1 MPGRRNKKLSRFKR
15 CGGQLSHP
23 AAPGLCGGAAG
34 GYPDAAPGGKRLP
47 GCPPGMDA
55 GHALLHPVFG
65 RDAGTVRGSFALSA
79 RRVCPGRQTH
89 RPAPFR
95 PAADGGG
102 HHRGGGYPALHRPRR
117 SARGGGQAALSQRG
131 RHRKPAHRS
140 GRYPGRNRNQGCGRR
155 TRDHR
160 ADPVFT
166 GLRRHHR
173 SIPRSHSGAGK
184 GHPFR
189 LHPYRP
195 ARPHRG
201 CNLPCGGCR
210 YRRGRHRKM

>member
-1 MPGRRNKKLSRFKR
+1 MPWRRNKKLSRFKR

-55 GHALLHPVFG
+55 GHAFLHPVFG
-65 RDAGTVRGSFALSA
+65 RDAGTVRGRFALSA
-79 RRVCPGRQTH
+79 RRVCPGRQAH

-117 SARGGGQAALSQRG
+117 SARGGGPRSLTLAFGEPAPFTQGSLFYVMCRRRADGRRG
-131 RHRKPAHRS
+131 R
-140 GRYPGRNRNQGCGRR
+140 
-155 TRDHR
+155 
-160 ADPVFT
+160 
-166 GLRRHHR
+166 
-173 SIPRSHSGAGK
+173 
-184 GHPFR
+184 
-189 LHPYRP
+189 
-195 ARPHRG
+195 
-201 CNLPCGGCR
+201 CR
-210 YRRGRHRKM
+210 YRR